1 MSDKRREPQRLK
13 DDETITA
20 SPQEGDRE
28 EKAPGASE
36 SVQSERPELEDVEP
50 EDVPQDP
57 HRPHED
63 VLAMLLGTL
72 LVALGVTFYSQAML
86 LAGSTAGLALLAQY
100 VTGLGF
106 GGMFFVINIPFY
118 YLAIKRMGWS
128 FTLRTFI
135 ATALLSI
142 FATLTPGW
150 VDIAS
155 LNPVYA
161 AVIGGSLLGIG
172 LLVLIRHRT
181 SLGGINILALYLQ
194 ERYGWR
200 AGYVQLGVDM
210 LILGLSFLVLDPD
223 SIALSVL
230 GAVTMNLIIALN
242 HKPGRYI
249 GVS

>member
-1 MSDKRREPQRLK
+1 MSDKRRESQRL
-13 DDETITA
+13 DDEEIAAAPQGDAEQA
-20 SPQEGDRE
+20 SHGEG
-28 EKAPGASE
+28 E
-36 SVQSERPELEDVEP
+36 SAESARPDLEDVEP
-50 EDVPQDP
+50 EDIPQDP

-86 LAGSTAGLALLAQY
+86 LAGSTAGLALLAEY

-106 GGMFFVINIPFY
+106 GGMFFVINLPFY

-135 ATALLSI
+135 ATALLSL
-142 FATLTPGW
+142 FAFLTPGW

-194 ERYGWR
+194 ERFGWR

-210 LILGLSFLVLDPD
+210 LILGLSFLVLEPNG
-223 SIALSVL
+223 IALSVL
-230 GAVTMNLIIALN
+230 GAVIMNLIIGLN

>member
-1 MSDKRREPQRLK
+1 MSDKRSESQRPK
-13 DDETITA
+13 DDEKIAAAPQDDAAQA
-20 SPQEGDRE
+20 SHDAG
-28 EKAPGASE
+28 E
-36 SVQSERPELEDVEP
+36 SAENVRPELEDVEP
-50 EDVPQDP
+50 EDLPQDP

-106 GGMFFVINIPFY
+106 GGMFFVINLPFY

-135 ATALLSI
+135 ATALLSL
-142 FATLTPGW
+142 FAFLTPGW

-194 ERYGWR
+194 ERFGWR
-200 AGYVQLGVDM
+200 AGLVQLGVDM
-210 LILGLSFLVLDPD
+210 LILGLSFLVLEPNG
-223 SIALSVL
+223 IALSVL
-230 GAVTMNLIIALN
+230 GAVIMNLIIALN

>member
-1 MSDKRREPQRLK
+1 MSDKRSESQRPK
-13 DDETITA
+13 DDEKIAAAPQDDAAQA
-20 SPQEGDRE
+20 SHDAG
-28 EKAPGASE
+28 E
-36 SVQSERPELEDVEP
+36 SAENVRPELEDVEA
-50 EDVPQDP
+50 EDLPQDP

-106 GGMFFVINIPFY
+106 GGMFFVINLPFY

-135 ATALLSI
+135 ATALLSL
-142 FATLTPGW
+142 FAFLTPGW

-194 ERYGWR
+194 ERFGWR
-200 AGYVQLGVDM
+200 AGLVQLGVDM
-210 LILGLSFLVLDPD
+210 LILGLSFLVLEPNG
-223 SIALSVL
+223 IALSVL
-230 GAVTMNLIIALN
+230 GAVIMNLIIALN

>member
-1 MSDKRREPQRLK
+1 MSDMRRESQRLE
-13 DDETITA
+13 DDEAIPV
-20 SPQEGDRE
+20 SPQENDE
-28 EKAPGASE
+28 QASPGESE
-36 SVQSERPELEDVEP
+36 GAESARPELEDVEP
-50 EDVPQDP
+50 EDLPQDP

-100 VTGLGF
+100 VTGVGF
-106 GGMFFVINIPFY
+106 GGMFFLINLPFY

-128 FTLRTFI
+128 FTLRTFA
-135 ATALLSI
+135 ATALLSL

>member
-1 MSDKRREPQRLK
+1 MSDKRSESQRPK
-13 DDETITA
+13 DDEKIAAAPQDDAAQA
-20 SPQEGDRE
+20 SHDAGEGAE
-28 EKAPGASE
+28 N
-36 SVQSERPELEDVEP
+36 VRPELEDVEP
-50 EDVPQDP
+50 EDLPQDP

-86 LAGSTAGLALLAQY
+86 LAGSTAGLALLAEY

-106 GGMFFVINIPFY
+106 GGMFFVINLPFY

-135 ATALLSI
+135 ATALLSL
-142 FATLTPGW
+142 FAFLTPGW

-194 ERYGWR
+194 ERFGWR

-210 LILGLSFLVLDPD
+210 LILGLSFLVLEPNG
-223 SIALSVL
+223 IALSVL
-230 GAVTMNLIIALN
+230 GAVIMNLIIALN

>member
-1 MSDKRREPQRLK
+1 MSDKRRESRRL
-13 DDETITA
+13 DDEEIA
-20 SPQEGDRE
+20 AAPQDDAEQAGHGAGESAEG
-28 EKAPGASE
+28 A
-36 SVQSERPELEDVEP
+36 RPDLEDVAP

-86 LAGSTAGLALLAQY
+86 LAGSTAGLALLAEY

-106 GGMFFVINIPFY
+106 GGMFFVINLPFY

-135 ATALLSI
+135 ATALLSL
-142 FATLTPGW
+142 FAFLTPGW

-194 ERYGWR
+194 ERFGWR

-210 LILGLSFLVLDPD
+210 LILGLSFLVLEPNG
-223 SIALSVL
+223 IALSVL
-230 GAVTMNLIIALN
+230 GAVIMNLIIGLN